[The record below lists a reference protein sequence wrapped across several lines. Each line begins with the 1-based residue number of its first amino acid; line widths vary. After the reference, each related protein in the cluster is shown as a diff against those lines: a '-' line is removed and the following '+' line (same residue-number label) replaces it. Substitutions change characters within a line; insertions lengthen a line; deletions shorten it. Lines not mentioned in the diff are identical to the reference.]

1 VAQPTASGASG
12 ATGGA
17 GGAGGGT
24 ATSRADH
31 TPAHVPAHAPA
42 TPHANTPTSTPAAP
56 GAPTAP
62 GTPAIPTSPVPGA
75 KYIGSKGT
83 PVEKA
88 IRSAIIKDS
97 GTLERLTAS
106 LDSADAYMR
115 KIANDPSARDARK
128 DLEMTVAAV
137 RSMNPGSVRMPDR
150 ELKMEVSAG
159 SVLERINRMAE
170 IAATGLLP
178 DDQRQS
184 LYQIIHDNTTE
195 AGTHVV
201 MDWQTHM
208 PNQPLPDHLKRYADE
223 AAKRRG
229 AGGGA
234 SADAGTGGTA
244 PVLPE
249 ATVKKLKEGVVGV
262 LGNGQ
267 KWTLHEGKPVRVQ

>member
-1 VAQPTASGASG
+1 
-12 ATGGA
+12 
-17 GGAGGGT
+17 
-24 ATSRADH
+24 
-31 TPAHVPAHAPA
+31 
-42 TPHANTPTSTPAAP
+42 
-56 GAPTAP
+56 
-62 GTPAIPTSPVPGA
+62 
-75 KYIGSKGT
+75 
-83 PVEKA
+83 
-88 IRSAIIKDS
+88 
-97 GTLERLTAS
+97 
-106 LDSADAYMR
+106 
-115 KIANDPSARDARK
+115 
-128 DLEMTVAAV
+128 
-137 RSMNPGSVRMPDR
+137 MPDR

-234 SADAGTGGTA
+234 SADAGTGAGTGGTT
-244 PVLPE
+244 PTLPE
-249 ATVKKLKEGVVGV
+249 AVAKTLKEGVVTT
-262 LGNGQ
+262 LRNKQ
-267 KWTLHEGKPVRVQ
+267 KWTLHEGKPVQVQ